1 MKFDFVMLIQSFL
14 TRFLQFDIHNFDQ
27 FSVFFFLMRQ
37 TYVSIIG
44 KEYEIQAFDT

>member
-1 MKFDFVMLIQSFL
+1 MLIESFL

-27 FSVFFFLMRQ
+27 FIEVFFVMRQ

-44 KEYEIQAFDT
+44 KEYEIQPFDT

>member
-27 FSVFFFLMRQ
+27 FIFFLMRQ

-44 KEYEIQAFDT
+44 KEYEIQPFDT